1 MGGIR
6 AEVREDHLNV
16 FPEEEEILKPF
27 LDGFFVT
34 WGRRRTAY
42 NTEVSVYFLNPEP
55 FISESFGFD
64 REILLVYSPYKRIEA
79 RTIQAAESF
88 LMDSPAKGRIEQL
101 NYFLITED
109 DNAKEWLQS
118 YLSDNQES
126 RIIIIFSASELRESS
141 KGDSW
146 YIRNVISQQLFGR
159 DLFDYRLP
167 LQKDTY
173 FFGRQDMV
181 MDYYDAIKR
190 GENRGI
196 FGLRKTGKTSLIFKL
211 ERMFKIDG
219 IICLFYYDCKLPSI
233 RRLRWF
239 QLLEKVCKD
248 ICERFDIKIKGRYD
262 EINIADTFDR
272 LVSKTSG
279 LDKKIVIVFDEIE
292 WVSPMAVRDLHW
304 KSDFVDFWQTFWA
317 CQSRNRNISAIIA
330 GVNPSVVEIDSFDGI
345 QNPLF
350 GIAPYNFLQGFSLEE
365 LSTMVNVLGKR
376 MGMKFDSSSKE
387 YLHKRYGG
395 HPLLTRIGCSLIN
408 SRLKA
413 NGEIKPVDITKLWLT
428 ENEEDR
434 DAELVFYCRHVV
446 SEMQQFYPEEYEM
459 LSLLASGQISDFLEL
474 ATYPEYTRHLKSYGL
489 LGQDEKGSPVI
500 AIPVVKRYIG
510 LELARKDGR
519 RTIYKL
525 VEPTRRKDWLEKR
538 VQSVLREIRFLER
551 LIQKLGTPILFGTNS
566 FPEADKFAS
575 IELCQSAGDFVTFIN
590 VCYRCFVESI
600 DNYGKS
606 IGKPDYFWKDF
617 KNFYPGLWY
626 ALQRIRLYRH
636 DFFHLE
642 LKSNVN
648 SSLLEYLEVDLEGN
662 APSKVNDLHFWLQQ
676 CVLDGLLTGI
686 QIESQRLA

>member
-1 MGGIR
+1 MQK
-6 AEVREDHLNV
+6 N
-16 FPEEEEILKPF
+16 
-27 LDGFFVT
+27 GFNHIYPT
-34 WGRRRTAY
+34 T
-42 NTEVSVYFLNPEP
+42 
-55 FISESFGFD
+55 
-64 REILLVYSPYKRIEA
+64 K
-79 RTIQAAESF
+79 
-88 LMDSPAKGRIEQL
+88 K
-101 NYFLITED
+101 
-109 DNAKEWLQS
+109 
-118 YLSDNQES
+118 S
-126 RIIIIFSASELRESS
+126 RIIIIFSASELREAS

-173 FFGRQDMV
+173 FFGRQDIV

-219 IICLFYYDCKLPSI
+219 VICLFYYDCKLPSI

-239 QLLEKVCKD
+239 QLLEKICKD
-248 ICERFDIKIKGRYD
+248 ICERFDIKVKGKYD

-272 LVSKTSG
+272 LISKTSG
-279 LDKKIVIVFDEIE
+279 LDKKIVLVFDEIE
-292 WVSPMAVRDLHW
+292 WVSPIAIRDLHW
-304 KSDFVDFWQTFWA
+304 KSDFIDFWQTFWA

-330 GVNPSVVEIDSFDGI
+330 GVNPSVVEIDSFDGV

-376 MGMKFDSSSKE
+376 MGMKFDNSSKE

-395 HPLLTRIGCSLIN
+395 HPLLTRISCSLIN

-413 NGEIKPVDITKLWLT
+413 KGETKPVDITKLWLL

-446 SEMQQFYPEEYEM
+446 SELQQFYPEEYEM
-459 LSLLASGQISDFLEL
+459 LSLLACGQTSDFLEL

-519 RTIYKL
+519 RSIYKL
-525 VEPTRRKDWLEKR
+525 VEPLRRKEWLEKR
-538 VQSVLREIRFLER
+538 VQSILHEFRFLER
-551 LIQKLGTPILFGTNS
+551 LVQNS
-566 FPEADKFAS
+566 RHTY
-575 IELCQSAGDFVTFIN
+575 FVWNQLI
-590 VCYRCFVESI
+590 S
-600 DNYGKS
+600 
-606 IGKPDYFWKDF
+606 
-617 KNFYPGLWY
+617 
-626 ALQRIRLYRH
+626 
-636 DFFHLE
+636 
-642 LKSNVN
+642 
-648 SSLLEYLEVDLEGN
+648 
-662 APSKVNDLHFWLQQ
+662 
-676 CVLDGLLTGI
+676 
-686 QIESQRLA
+686 